1 MTMNPA
7 THLPELETITAFGA
21 ASGTPLHAQETAG
34 TLPDYVSLA
43 HVSLHPFPV
52 DLSRVAEA
60 CLKCL
65 REGEPDREVEVNIH
79 RRMLVAGDRDLLPEV
94 LVQLIHNAWRSTA
107 ETRGAWIEIGTRM
120 ASDGERQ
127 FYVSDNGAGFE
138 MELAGSMF
146 EPPMSRYCE
155 ASMPGHGRG
164 LARAARIIRRHGGRL
179 QADSAPGR
187 GAEFY
192 FTV

>member
-1 MTMNPA
+1 MTLNPA
-7 THLPELETITAFGA
+7 THLPEIEKLKFAALGA
-21 ASGTPLHAQETAG
+21 VAG
-34 TLPDYVSLA
+34 LVQDAAAVLPDYVALA

-60 CLKCL
+60 CLKGL
-65 REGEPDREVEVNIH
+65 REAEPDREVQVVIH
-79 RRMLVAGDRDLLPEV
+79 RRMVVAGDGELLPEV
-94 LVQLIHNAWRSTA
+94 LAQLIHNAWRSTA

-120 ASDGERQ
+120 GSDGERQ

-138 MELAGSMF
+138 MELAGTMF

-155 ASMPGHGRG
+155 DSMPGYGKG
-164 LARAARIIRRHGGRL
+164 LARAARIIRRHGGRI

-192 FTV
+192 FTL